1 MMGTAIAARWLALL
15 AGLAFAAAQPA
26 GDLPAQSERIFEV
39 PGYVGEWDSE
49 AGEWFAMEGFS
60 LRFSVPQTAERE
72 GFWQLLEAA
81 AERGVALR
89 LRFDGAAGRLT
100 DDGHHLLYP
109 LCAIGAAN
117 GAWFGDTARNCPRGT
132 PAAPRAEQLLALR
145 VAQSFDQ
152 PETARQTLAEALR
165 ATPALSANGQALALI
180 HRGDSAEALSADLE
194 PASPAHDRLWADAL
208 ADYRRLVLLV
218 PDRGKPRFSLASAL
232 IALGGYEEALAVYRE
247 IGRRWPDQAF
257 QTAVS
262 TGSLYRQQGDY
273 ARALAVLDDFA
284 RGGDASR
291 VDGMKF
297 HYHRAWT
304 LVLLRRDAE
313 AEREI
318 EQGMA
323 SQPDYPGAFLLRSC
337 ARARL
342 GRPAEALAD
351 QRRAFE
357 LTSALFPAPSAATRA
372 DLARNQAVIALLE
385 QAVAAG
391 RSDPIGAPC
400 EGYWDRWIRPRARS
414 PMLDAGAPAAPA

>member
-1 MMGTAIAARWLALL
+1 MTRWLALV
-15 AGLAFAAAQPA
+15 AGLALVAAQPA
-26 GDLPAQSERIFEV
+26 GDAPAQAERIFEV

-49 AGEWFAMEGFS
+49 GGEWFAMEGFS
-60 LRFSVPQTAERE
+60 LRFSVPQDAERE

-100 DDGHHLLYP
+100 GDGHHLLYP

-117 GAWFGDTARNCPRGT
+117 GAWYGNTTRNCPRGAL
-132 PAAPRAEQLLALR
+132 AAPRAEQLLALG
-145 VAQSFDQ
+145 VAQSFDH
-152 PETARQTLAEALR
+152 PETARRTLAEALG
-165 ATPALSANGQALALI
+165 ATPALSANGQALALV
-180 HRGDSAEALSADLE
+180 HRGDSAEALSADFE

-218 PDRGKPRFSLASAL
+218 PDRAKPRSSLANAL
-232 IALGGYEEALAVYRE
+232 IALGGYDEALAVYRE
-247 IGRRWPDQAF
+247 IGRRWPEEAF

-262 TGSLYRQQGDY
+262 IGSLYRQQGDY
-273 ARALAVLDDFA
+273 PRALAALDDYA
-284 RGGDASR
+284 RTGDAAR
-291 VDGMKF
+291 MDGMKF

-313 AEREI
+313 AVREI
-318 EQGMA
+318 EQGMTT
-323 SQPDYPGAFLLRSC
+323 QPDYPGAFLLRSC

-357 LTSALFPAPSAATRA
+357 LTSALFPAPGAGTRA
-372 DLARNQAVIALLE
+372 DLARSRAVIALLE
-385 QAVAAG
+385 QAVAAR

-400 EGYWDRWIRPRARS
+400 EGFWDRWIRPRARS
-414 PMLDAGAPAAPA
+414 PLLDAAPPAAPA